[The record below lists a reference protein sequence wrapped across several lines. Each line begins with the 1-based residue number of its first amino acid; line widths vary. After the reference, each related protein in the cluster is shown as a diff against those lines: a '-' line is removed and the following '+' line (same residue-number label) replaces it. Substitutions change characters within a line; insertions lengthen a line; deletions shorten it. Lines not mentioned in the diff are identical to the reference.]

1 MARMRI
7 GWPRQVFAQVLIA
20 QLLITM
26 GVLLLLTGLFLQ
38 PLRTQLDDQAEHQ
51 ALAIAQTT
59 TADPAIASG
68 LLTSAPDPRGPVQ
81 RQAERTREATG
92 ALYVVVM
99 DLRGIRWSH
108 TNVRKVGHRVST
120 DPSLALHGHV
130 VLQID
135 RGTLGTSARA
145 KVPLRDRSGDVIGAV
160 SVGIAYSGVR
170 DRLMGAL
177 PGLLRYAGTALAAG
191 ACAALLVARIL
202 RKRTHG
208 VSVGDISALLSEREA
223 MLHGVREGVIA
234 LDEHERVRLVN
245 DEAARLLALED
256 DAEGRDLKDVLPPG
270 RSRDVITGQVT
281 GRDLLTVRENRVLI
295 ANRMPTPD
303 GGSVVTLRD
312 RTEVELL
319 GRELDSTK
327 GLLDALRAQDHEHAN
342 RLHTVLGY
350 LDLDMTERARSYV
363 AGLTRARRASA
374 GEVAERIRMPMVSA
388 LLAGKSAIASE
399 RGVTLRL
406 SDRTQLPS
414 GLIEARDIVTV
425 LGNLIDNALDV
436 VGGGRSARPAVEVEA
451 FVEADTV
458 VLRVSDNGPGV
469 PVELR
474 DTVFQE
480 GWSTKESP
488 AHRGRGLGLAM
499 VRSLAERYGGT
510 ARVTARAGGGAVF
523 TVVFPDIV
531 SGTAPPR
538 PVPVAALPALQ
549 RPGETP

>member
-1 MARMRI
+1 MARLRL

-20 QLLITM
+20 QLLITL

-38 PLRTQLDDQAEHQ
+38 PLRTQLDDQAEHE

-59 TADPAIASG
+59 AADPDIAAG
-68 LLTSAPDPRGPVQ
+68 LLSSRPTPKGPVQ
-81 RQAERTREATG
+81 RQAERTRKATG

-99 DLRGIRWSH
+99 DTHGIRWSH
-108 TNVRKVGHRVST
+108 TDERQVGHHVST
-120 DPSLALHGHV
+120 DPSIPLHGDV
-130 VLQID
+130 VLQVD
-135 RGTLGTSARA
+135 RGTLGRSARA
-145 KVPLRDRSGDVIGAV
+145 KVPLRNGAGDLIGAV
-160 SVGIAYSGVR
+160 SVGIAYSGVQ
-170 DRLMGAL
+170 DRLVAAL
-177 PGLLRYAGTALAAG
+177 PGLLRYAGTALAVG
-191 ACAALLVARIL
+191 ACAASLVARRL
-202 RKRTHG
+202 RRRTHG

-234 LDEHERVRLVN
+234 LDDRERVRLVN

-256 DAEGRDLKDVLPPG
+256 GAQGRTLKEILPPG
-270 RSRDVITGQVT
+270 RSRDVLGGQVT

-295 ANRMPTPD
+295 ANHMPTPD

-350 LDLDMTERARSYV
+350 LELDMTERARDYV
-363 AGLTRARRASA
+363 AGLTRARRAS
-374 GEVAERIRMPMVSA
+374 GSQISERVRIPTVSA
-388 LLAGKSAIASE
+388 LLVGKAAIAAE
-399 RGVTLRL
+399 RGVRLRL
-406 SDRTQLPS
+406 SDRTLLPA
-414 GLIEARDIVTV
+414 GLVDGRDLVTV

-436 VGGGRSARPAVEVEA
+436 VGGGQVSAPEVEVEV
-451 FVEADTV
+451 FVEHDTV

-474 DTVFQE
+474 EAIFQE
-480 GWSTKESP
+480 GWTTKEAP
-488 AHRGRGLGLAM
+488 AHRDRGLGLAL

-510 ARVTARAGGGAVF
+510 ARISPRAGGGALF
-523 TVVFPDIV
+523 TVTLPDIV
-531 SGTAPPR
+531 ARG
-538 PVPVAALPALQ
+538 AALPVHTVLA
-549 RPGETP
+549 GEPS

>member
-1 MARMRI
+1 MRI
-7 GWPRQVFAQVLIA
+7 GWPRKVFAQVLLA
-20 QLLITM
+20 QLLITT

-51 ALAIAQTT
+51 ALAIAETT

-68 LLTSAPDPRGPVQ
+68 LLTSAPEPRGPVQ

-108 TNVRKVGHRVST
+108 TDGRKVGHHVST

-145 KVPLRDRSGDVIGAV
+145 KVPLRDRAGEVIGAV
-160 SVGIAYSGVR
+160 SVGIAYSGVQEQ
-170 DRLMGAL
+170 LMAAL
-177 PGLLRYAGTALAAG
+177 PGLLRYAGAALAVG
-191 ACAALLVARIL
+191 ACAALVVARVL

-223 MLHGVREGVIA
+223 MLHAVREGVIA
-234 LDEHERVRLVN
+234 LDEHEQVRLVN

-256 DAEGRDLKDVLPPG
+256 DTEGRDLKDVLPPG

-319 GRELDSTK
+319 GRELDSIK

-350 LDLDMTERARSYV
+350 LDLDMSRRARAYV

-406 SDRTQLPS
+406 SDRTHLPS

-436 VGGGRSARPAVEVEA
+436 VGGGHAARPAIEVEA

-474 DTVFQE
+474 NTIFQE

-510 ARVTARAGGGAVF
+510 ARIAARAGGGAVF

-531 SGTAPPR
+531 SGAAPPR
-538 PVPVAALPALQ
+538 PVPVTSLPAPQ
-549 RPGETP
+549 RPGDTP

>member
-1 MARMRI
+1 MARLRI

-20 QLLITM
+20 QLLITT

-59 TADPAIASG
+59 AADPDIAAG
-68 LLTSAPDPRGPVQ
+68 LLTSDPSPLGPVQ
-81 RQAERTREATG
+81 RQTERTREATG

-99 DLRGIRWSH
+99 DMRGIRWSH
-108 TNVRKVGHRVST
+108 TDVRQIGHLVST
-120 DPSLALHGHV
+120 DPSIPLHGHV
-130 VLQID
+130 VLQVD

-145 KVPLRDRSGDVIGAV
+145 KVPLRDGGGRMIGAV

-170 DRLMGAL
+170 DRLLAAL
-177 PGLLRYAGTALAAG
+177 PGLLRYAGTALAVG
-191 ACAALLVARIL
+191 ACAAFLVSRTL

-223 MLHGVREGVIA
+223 MLHAVREGIIA
-234 LDEHERVRLVN
+234 LDDRERVRLVN
-245 DEAARLLALED
+245 DEAARLLAIEG
-256 DAEGRDLKDVLPPG
+256 DAEGRDLDEILPPG
-270 RSRDVITGQVT
+270 RSRDVIAGQVT
-281 GRDLLTVRENRVLI
+281 GRDLLTVRGNRVLI

-319 GRELDSTK
+319 GRELDSIK

-342 RLHTVLGY
+342 RLHTVLGF
-350 LDLDMTERARSYV
+350 LELDMPDRARDYV
-363 AGLTRARRASA
+363 AGLTSARRAL
-374 GEVAERIRMPMVSA
+374 AEEISERVRMPMVSA
-388 LLAGKSAIASE
+388 LLVGKSAIASE
-399 RGVTLRL
+399 RGVSLRL
-406 SDRTQLPS
+406 SDRTHLPT
-414 GLIEARDIVTV
+414 GLIDARDIVTV

-436 VGGGRSARPAVEVEA
+436 VGGGQAGARSVVEVEA

-458 VLRVSDNGPGV
+458 VIRVSDNGPGV

-474 DTVFQE
+474 NTIFQE
-480 GWSTKESP
+480 GWTTKASP
-488 AHRGRGLGLAM
+488 THRGRGLGLAM

-510 ARVTARAGGGAVF
+510 ARVAARAGGGSVF
-523 TVVFPDIV
+523 TVTFPDIV
-531 SGTAPPR
+531 AGPPPAPPQ
-538 PVPVAALPALQ
+538 PVLT
-549 RPGETP
+549 GEPS

>member
-1 MARMRI
+1 MARLRV

-20 QLLITM
+20 QLLITT

-38 PLRTQLDDQAEHQ
+38 PLRTQLDDHAEHE

-59 TADPAIASG
+59 AVDPEIAAG
-68 LLTSAPDPRGPVQ
+68 LLSSAPDPAGPVQ
-81 RQAERTREATG
+81 QQTERTRKATG

-108 TNVRKVGHRVST
+108 TDVRQVGHRVST
-120 DPSLALHGHV
+120 DPSTPLHGHV
-130 VLQID
+130 ILEID

-145 KVPLRDRSGDVIGAV
+145 KVPLRDSADRVIGAV
-160 SVGIAYSGVR
+160 SVGIAYSGVQE
-170 DRLMGAL
+170 RLMAAL

-191 ACAALLVARIL
+191 AGAAFLVARVL

-208 VSVGDISALLSEREA
+208 VSVADITALLSERGA
-223 MLHGVREGVIA
+223 MLHAVREGVVA
-234 LDEHERVRLVN
+234 LDRHERVRLVN
-245 DEAARLLALED
+245 DEASRLLSLKE
-256 DAEGRDLKDVLPPG
+256 DAEGRALGEVLPPG
-270 RSRDVITGQVT
+270 RSLDVLTGQVT

-303 GGSVVTLRD
+303 GGAVVTLRD

-319 GRELDSTK
+319 GRELDSIK

-350 LDLDMTERARSYV
+350 LDLDMPERARDYV
-363 AGLTRARRASA
+363 AGLTHARRASA
-374 GEVAERIRMPMVSA
+374 DSIAERIRNPMVSA
-388 LLAGKSAIASE
+388 LLVGKSAIAAE
-399 RGVTLRL
+399 RGVSLRL
-406 SDRTQLPS
+406 SDRSQLPS
-414 GLIEARDIVTV
+414 RLIEARDIVTV

-436 VGGGRSARPAVEVEA
+436 VGGHAAQPAVEVEV

-458 VLRVSDNGPGV
+458 VVRVSDNGPGV
-469 PVELR
+469 PAHLR
-474 DTVFQE
+474 ETVFEE

-488 AHRGRGLGLAM
+488 HHRGRGLGLAM

-510 ARVTARAGGGAVF
+510 ARIAARAGGGAVF
-523 TVVFPDIV
+523 TVTFPDIV
-531 SGTAPPR
+531 TRSAVHTPPDLAG
-538 PVPVAALPALQ
+538 V
-549 RPGETP
+549 TP

>member
-1 MARMRI
+1 MARLHI
-7 GWPRQVFAQVLIA
+7 GWPRQVFAQVLLT
-20 QLLITM
+20 QLLITT

-38 PLRTQLDDQAEHQ
+38 PLRNQLDDQAEHQ

-59 TADPAIASG
+59 AADPDIATG
-68 LLTSAPDPRGPVQ
+68 LLTSVPDPQGPVQ
-81 RQAERTREATG
+81 RQTERTRAATG

-108 TNVRKVGHRVST
+108 TDVRQVGRHVST
-120 DPSLALHGHV
+120 DPSLPLHGHV
-130 VLQID
+130 VLQVD

-145 KVPLRDRSGDVIGAV
+145 KVPLRDRAGDVIGAV
-160 SVGIAYSGVR
+160 SVGIAYSGVQ
-170 DRLMGAL
+170 DRLLAAL
-177 PGLLRYAGTALAAG
+177 PGLLRYAGTALAVG
-191 ACAALLVARIL
+191 ACAAFLVARTL

-223 MLHGVREGVIA
+223 MLHAVREGVIA
-234 LDEHERVRLVN
+234 LDDRERVRLVN

-256 DAEGRDLKDVLPPG
+256 GAEGRHLSEVLPPG
-270 RSRDVITGQVT
+270 RSRDVIGGQVT
-281 GRDLLTVRENRVLI
+281 GRDLLTVRGNRVLI

-342 RLHTVLGY
+342 RLHTVLGF
-350 LDLDMTERARSYV
+350 LELDMTDRARAYV
-363 AGLTRARRASA
+363 AELTRGRRASA
-374 GEVAERIRMPMVSA
+374 GEISERIRMPMVSA
-388 LLAGKSAIASE
+388 LLVGKSAIASE

-406 SDRTQLPS
+406 SDRTHLPT
-414 GLIEARDIVTV
+414 GLIDARDIVTV

-436 VGGGRSARPAVEVEA
+436 AGGDPAAGHPVVEVEA

-474 DTVFQE
+474 DTIFEE
-480 GWSTKESP
+480 GWTTKKSP

-510 ARVTARAGGGAVF
+510 ARIAPRAGGGAVF
-523 TVVFPDIV
+523 TVTFPDIV
-531 SGTAPPR
+531 SGTQPAPPQ
-538 PVPVAALPALQ
+538 PVLT
-549 RPGETP
+549 GEPS

>member
-1 MARMRI
+1 MRI

>member
-1 MARMRI
+1 MRI
-7 GWPRQVFAQVLIA
+7 RWPRQVFAQVLLA
-20 QLLITM
+20 QLLITT

-38 PLRTQLDDQAEHQ
+38 PLRDQLDDQAEHQ

-59 TADPAIASG
+59 TSEPAIASG
-68 LLTSAPDPRGPVQ
+68 VLSTAPEADGPVQ
-81 RQAERTREATG
+81 RQAERTRRATG

-108 TNVRKVGHRVST
+108 TDPGKVGHHVST
-120 DPSLALHGHV
+120 DPSLALRGHV

-145 KVPLRDRSGDVIGAV
+145 KVPLRDRAGEVIGAV

-170 DRLMGAL
+170 DRLLATL
-177 PGLLRYAGTALAAG
+177 PGLLRYAGAALAAG

-245 DEAARLLALED
+245 DEAARLLALD
-256 DAEGRDLKDVLPPG
+256 DAAEGRDLAEVLPPG
-270 RSRDVITGQVT
+270 RSRDVLSGHVT
-281 GRDLLTVRENRVLI
+281 GRDLLTVRGNRVLI

-350 LDLDMTERARSYV
+350 LDLDMTERARAYV
-363 AGLTRARRASA
+363 AGLTHARRASA
-374 GEVAERIRMPMVSA
+374 EEVAERIRVPMVSA

-406 SDRTQLPS
+406 SDRTQLPA
-414 GLIEARDIVTV
+414 GLIDARDLVTV

-436 VGGGRSARPAVEVEA
+436 ISGRSRALIEVEA
-451 FVEADTV
+451 FAEADTV
-458 VLRVSDNGPGV
+458 VLRVSDSGPGV

-474 DTVFQE
+474 DTIFQE

-488 AHRGRGLGLAM
+488 AHRGRGLGLPM

-510 ARVTARAGGGAVF
+510 ARVAARAGGGAVF
-523 TVVFPDIV
+523 TVVLPGI
-531 SGTAPPR
+531 APR
-538 PVPVAALPALQ
+538 PSAPRPPALQ
-549 RPGETP
+549 QPGESP

>member
-1 MARMRI
+1 MARLRI

-20 QLLITM
+20 QLLITT

-59 TADPAIASG
+59 AADPDIAAG
-68 LLTSAPDPRGPVQ
+68 LLTSGPDPGGPVQ
-81 RQAERTREATG
+81 RQAERTRRATG

-108 TNVRKVGHRVST
+108 TDASSVGHRVST
-120 DPSLALHGHV
+120 DPSIPLHGHV
-130 VLQID
+130 VLEID

-145 KVPLRDRSGDVIGAV
+145 KVPLRDAGGAVIGAV
-160 SVGIAYSGVR
+160 SVGIAYSGVQES
-170 DRLMGAL
+170 LLAAL
-177 PGLLRYAGTALAAG
+177 PGLLRYAGTALAFGAG
-191 ACAALLVARIL
+191 AAFLVARIL

-208 VSVGDISALLSEREA
+208 VSVADISALLSEREA
-223 MLHGVREGVIA
+223 MLHAVREGVIA
-234 LDEHERVRLVN
+234 LDENERVRLVN
-245 DEAARLLALED
+245 DEAARLLALET

-270 RSRDVITGQVT
+270 HSRDVITGHVT

-319 GRELDSTK
+319 GRELDSIK

-342 RLHTVLGY
+342 RLHTVLGF
-350 LDLDMTERARSYV
+350 LDLDMPDRARGYV
-363 AGLTRARRASA
+363 AGLTHARRASA
-374 GEVAERIRMPMVSA
+374 EEIGERIRMPMVSA
-388 LLAGKSAIASE
+388 LLVGKSAIASE
-399 RGVTLRL
+399 RGVALRL
-406 SDRTQLPS
+406 SDRTHLPT
-414 GLIEARDIVTV
+414 GLIDARDIVTV

-436 VGGGRSARPAVEVEA
+436 LGDARTVGPEVEVEV
-451 FVEADTV
+451 FVEEGTV
-458 VLRVSDNGPGV
+458 VARVSDNGPGV

-474 DTVFQE
+474 ETIFDE

-499 VRSLAERYGGT
+499 VRSLAERYGGA
-510 ARVTARAGGGAVF
+510 ARIAARAGGGAVF
-523 TVVFPDIV
+523 TVTFPDLAQRSV
-531 SGTAPPR
+531 AASH
-538 PVPVAALPALQ
+538 PVPA
-549 RPGETP
+549 GEVS